1 VQTRIPGSEAVLDA
15 QMAKGV
21 TARHL
26 LDATADMVT
35 ARRIA
40 ARAVTRLPEDPE
52 WDEQGIRME
61 LLR

>member
-1 VQTRIPGSEAVLDA
+1 
-15 QMAKGV
+15 
-21 TARHL
+21 
-26 LDATADMVT
+26 MVT

-40 ARAVTRLPEDPE
+40 ARAVDRIPEDPE